1 MENTKVQ
8 AVSWNITR
16 LCNLKCTHC
25 YLPAGFVDTSE
36 LLESHASVSNPV
48 DMHQK
53 SIFDIGKNGATTQ
66 SFKNSRDAELS
77 QSECFR
83 VIDEIAEINPHIL
96 LILTGGEPL
105 LRPDILEIS
114 KYASDTG
121 FLVVMGTNGVL
132 LNDAVVEKMQ
142 QHGVTGAGV
151 SLDAIRP
158 TDHDKFRGMKGAWKA
173 TMNGVEALK
182 RAQMD
187 FLVQTSVTQWN
198 YDEIPKIVEFAYQLG
213 AKVLNLYFLVRTG
226 RGKTV
231 MDLTPTQYE
240 KMLETMFELQAA
252 YTGKMLIAAKCAPHY
267 KRVIYGQQSDSAFL
281 QGYPSGTCPCGIYYC
296 RITPEGEL
304 TPCPYLPVSVGNLK
318 EESFVKLWNE
328 SKTFQDLRNRNLL
341 EGKCGACEFKEVCG
355 GCRARAYATTG
366 NYLAEDASCEYEP
379 GSQPVNGQ
387 DKPKSEVSNLTNDTS
402 PVQIEKRVAFATET
416 DYQLQW
422 TEAAEKR
429 LKRVPSFARGMVIR
443 SVEKYAREHGYR
455 EVTAELMQ
463 TVKKRFDE
471 TGIPSFRPKR

>member
-1 MENTKVQ
+1 METTKVQ

-25 YLPAGFVDTSE
+25 YLPAGFVDTHE
-36 LLESHASVSNPV
+36 FGEGHSHPV
-48 DMHQK
+48 
-53 SIFDIGKNGATTQ
+53 
-66 SFKNSRDAELS
+66 RDSELS
-77 QSECFR
+77 QSQCFR
-83 VIDEIAEINPHIL
+83 VIDEIAEINPNIL

-132 LNDAVVEKMQ
+132 LNDAVVEKLQ
-142 QHGVTGAGV
+142 RHGVTGAGI
-151 SLDAIRP
+151 SLDSIQP
-158 TDHDKFRGMKGAWKA
+158 TNHDRFRGMEGAWKA

-182 RAQMD
+182 RAELD

-198 YDEIPKIVEFAYQLG
+198 YDEIPKIVAFAHQLG

-231 MDLTPTQYE
+231 MDITPAQYE
-240 KMLETMFELQAA
+240 QMLETIFELQASYA
-252 YTGKMLIAAKCAPHY
+252 GKMLIAAKCAPHY
-267 KRVIYGQQSDSAFL
+267 KRVVYEQQSDSAFL

-296 RITPEGEL
+296 RITPEGDL

-318 EESFVKLWNE
+318 EESFVKLWNDSE
-328 SKTFQDLRNRNLL
+328 TFHNLRNREML
-341 EGKCGACEFKEVCG
+341 EGKCGACEFRDICG

-366 NYLAEDASCEYEP
+366 NYLAEDASCEYQP
-379 GSQPVNGQ
+379 GTAVPAGS
-387 DKPKSEVSNLTNDTS
+387 S
-402 PVQIEKRVAFATET
+402 PVQIEKRVAFATEA
-416 DYQLQW
+416 DHDLKW
-422 TEAAEKR
+422 TPAAEKR
-429 LKRVPSFARGMVIR
+429 LKRLPSFARGMVVK
-443 SVEKYAREHGYR
+443 SVEKYAREHGHR
-455 EVTAELMQ
+455 EVTPALMRA
-463 TVKKRFDE
+463 VKKRFDE

>member
-1 MENTKVQ
+1 MTHTKVQ

-25 YLPAGFVDTSE
+25 YLPAGFVDTNEFVNGNFNLS
-36 LLESHASVSNPV
+36 
-48 DMHQK
+48 
-53 SIFDIGKNGATTQ
+53 DIQGSGAYA
-66 SFKNSRDAELS
+66 RDTELS

-132 LNDAVVEKMQ
+132 LNDAVVGKMQ
-142 QHGVTGAGV
+142 RHGVTGAGV
-151 SLDAIRP
+151 SLDSIQP
-158 TDHDKFRGMKGAWKA
+158 TNHDKFRGMEGAWKA

-182 RAQMD
+182 RAHLD

-231 MDLTPTQYE
+231 MDITPTQYE
-240 KMLETMFELQAA
+240 NMLETLFKLQAA
-252 YTGKMLIAAKCAPHY
+252 YAGKMLIAAKCAPHY
-267 KRVIYGQQSDSAFL
+267 KRVIYEQQSDSAFL

-318 EESFVKLWNE
+318 TESFVTLWNE
-328 SKTFQDLRNRNLL
+328 SKTFQDLRNRDLL

-366 NYLAEDASCEYEP
+366 NYLAEDASCEYQP
-379 GSQPVNGQ
+379 GQNSEASYRSNGRQ
-387 DKPKSEVSNLTNDTS
+387 
-402 PVQIEKRVAFATET
+402 PVQIEKKIAFATET
-416 DYQLQW
+416 DYDLQW
-422 TEAAEKR
+422 TPAAEKR
-429 LKRVPSFARGMVIR
+429 LQRVPSFARGMVIK
-443 SVEKYAREHGYR
+443 SVETYARENGHR
-455 EVTAELMQ
+455 EVTPELMKA
-463 TVKKRFDE
+463 VKKRFDK
-471 TGIPSFRPKR
+471 TGVPSFRPKR

>member
-36 LLESHASVSNPV
+36 LTNGNFHLSDIQNSHEY
-48 DMHQK
+48 
-53 SIFDIGKNGATTQ
+53 
-66 SFKNSRDAELS
+66 SRDAELS
-77 QSECFR
+77 QSQCFR

-132 LNDAVVEKMQ
+132 LNDEVVEKMQ
-142 QHGVTGAGV
+142 GHGVTGAGI
-151 SLDAIRP
+151 SLDSIQP
-158 TDHDKFRGMKGAWKA
+158 TNHDRFRGMEGAWKA

-182 RAQMD
+182 RAQLD

-198 YDEIPKIVEFAYQLG
+198 YDEIPEIVEFAYQLG

-231 MDLTPTQYE
+231 MDITPAQYE
-240 KMLETMFELQAA
+240 KMLETLFKLQAA
-252 YTGKMLIAAKCAPHY
+252 YAGKMLIAAKCVPHY
-267 KRVIYGQQSDSAFL
+267 KRVIYEQQSDSAFL

-318 EESFVKLWNE
+318 DESFVKLWNE
-328 SKTFQDLRNRNLL
+328 SENLS
-341 EGKCGACEFKEVCG
+341 K
-355 GCRARAYATTG
+355 
-366 NYLAEDASCEYEP
+366 
-379 GSQPVNGQ
+379 
-387 DKPKSEVSNLTNDTS
+387 LTES
-402 PVQIEKRVAFATET
+402 RCA
-416 DYQLQW
+416 
-422 TEAAEKR
+422 
-429 LKRVPSFARGMVIR
+429 
-443 SVEKYAREHGYR
+443 
-455 EVTAELMQ
+455 
-463 TVKKRFDE
+463 
-471 TGIPSFRPKR
+471 

>member
-1 MENTKVQ
+1 MQNTKVQ

-25 YLPAGFVDTSE
+25 YLPAGFVDTDEFPQGYHRESE
-36 LLESHASVSNPV
+36 L
-48 DMHQK
+48 
-53 SIFDIGKNGATTQ
+53 T
-66 SFKNSRDAELS
+66 

-132 LNDAVVEKMQ
+132 LNDEVVEKMQ
-142 QHGVTGAGV
+142 KHGVAGAGL
-151 SLDAIRP
+151 SIDSIQP
-158 TDHDKFRGMKGAWKA
+158 SQHDKFRGMPGAWKA

-182 RAQMD
+182 RAHLD

-198 YDEIPKIVEFAYQLG
+198 YNEIPEIVEFTYQIG

-231 MDLTPTQYE
+231 MDISPAQYE
-240 KMLETMFELQAA
+240 KMLDTMFKLQKD
-252 YTGKMLIAAKCAPHY
+252 YIGKMLIAAKCAPHY
-267 KRVIYGQQSDSAFL
+267 KRVIYEQQSDSAFL

-296 RITPEGEL
+296 RISPEGEL

-318 EESFVKLWNE
+318 EQSFAKLWND
-328 SKTFQDLRNRNLL
+328 SDTFHELRNRTLL
-341 EGKCGACEFKEVCG
+341 EGKCGICEFKEVCG
-355 GCRARAYATTG
+355 GCRARAYATTN
-366 NYLAEDASCEYEP
+366 NYLAADESCEYQPEQQ
-379 GSQPVNGQ
+379 GQQPVQ
-387 DKPKSEVSNLTNDTS
+387 L
-402 PVQIEKRVAFATET
+402 EKRTAFGTEP
-416 DYQLQW
+416 DYDLQW
-422 TEAAEKR
+422 NDAAEER
-429 LKRVPSFARGMVIR
+429 LKRVPSFARGMVVK
-443 SVEKYAREHGYR
+443 SVEKYAREHGYQ
-455 EVTAELMQ
+455 EITPEIMKA
-463 TVKKRFDE
+463 VKSRFDK
-471 TGIPSFRPKR
+471 TGIPSFRPRR

>member
-1 MENTKVQ
+1 MQNTKVQ

-25 YLPAGFVDTSE
+25 YLPAGFVDTNE
-36 LLESHASVSNPV
+36 FPQGYHT
-48 DMHQK
+48 D
-53 SIFDIGKNGATTQ
+53 T
-66 SFKNSRDAELS
+66 ELS
-77 QSECFR
+77 QSQCFR

-132 LNDAVVEKMQ
+132 LNDSVVEKMQ
-142 QHGVTGAGV
+142 QHGVTGTGI
-151 SLDAIRP
+151 SLDSVQP
-158 TDHDKFRGMKGAWKA
+158 TNHDRFRGMEGAWKA

-182 RAQMD
+182 RAQLD

-231 MDLTPTQYE
+231 MDITPEQYE
-240 KMLETMFELQAA
+240 KAFETFFELQAA
-252 YTGKMLIAAKCAPHY
+252 YAGKMLIAAKCAPHY
-267 KRVIYGQQSDSAFL
+267 KRVIYEQQSDSAFL

-328 SKTFQDLRNRNLL
+328 SKTFLDLRNRDLL

-355 GCRARAYATTG
+355 GCRARAYATTD
-366 NYLAEDASCEYEP
+366 NYLAEDASCEYQP
-379 GSQPVNGQ
+379 GQHNAP
-387 DKPKSEVSNLTNDTS
+387 
-402 PVQIEKRVAFATET
+402 PVQIEKKIAFATET
-416 DYQLQW
+416 DYDLQW
-422 TEAAEKR
+422 SEAAEKR
-429 LKRVPSFARGMVIR
+429 LKRVPSFARGMVIK
-443 SVEKYAREHGYR
+443 SVERYAREHGHR
-455 EVTAELMQ
+455 EVTPELMQ
-463 TVKKRFDE
+463 AVKKRFDK

>member
-1 MENTKVQ
+1 MQNTKVQ

-25 YLPAGFVDTSE
+25 YLPAGFVDTNE
-36 LLESHASVSNPV
+36 LADGTFQLS
-48 DMHQK
+48 
-53 SIFDIGKNGATTQ
+53 DIQGSQ
-66 SFKNSRDAELS
+66 EYSRDAELS
-77 QSECFR
+77 QSQCFR

-105 LRPDILEIS
+105 LRPDILDIS

-132 LNDAVVEKMQ
+132 LNDSVVEKMQ
-142 QHGVTGAGV
+142 QHGVTGAGI
-151 SLDAIRP
+151 SLDSVQP
-158 TDHDKFRGMKGAWKA
+158 TNHDRFRGMEGAWKA

-182 RAQMD
+182 RAQLD

-231 MDLTPTQYE
+231 MDITPEQYE
-240 KMLETMFELQAA
+240 KAFETFFELQAVYA
-252 YTGKMLIAAKCAPHY
+252 GKMLIAAKCAPHY
-267 KRVIYGQQSDSAFL
+267 KRVIYEQQSDSAFL

-296 RITPEGEL
+296 RITPEGDL

-318 EESFVKLWNE
+318 EESFGKLWNE
-328 SKTFQDLRNRNLL
+328 SKTFQDLRNRDLL
-341 EGKCGACEFKEVCG
+341 EGKCGVCDFKEVCG

-366 NYLAEDASCEYEP
+366 NYLAEDASCDYEP
-379 GSQPVNGQ
+379 GSSPVTGKGGQ
-387 DKPKSEVSNLTNDTS
+387 RSEVAAEIPKQKHLTS
-402 PVQIEKRVAFATET
+402 GAPPVQIEKKIAFATET
-416 DYQLQW
+416 DYDLQW
-422 TEAAEKR
+422 SKAAEKR
-429 LKRVPSFARGMVIR
+429 LKRVPSFARGMVIK

-455 EVTAELMQ
+455 EVTPELMQ
-463 TVKKRFDE
+463 AVKKRFDK

>member
-1 MENTKVQ
+1 MEKTKVQ

-25 YLPAGFVDTSE
+25 YLPAGFVDTNEFPQGFHRDTE
-36 LLESHASVSNPV
+36 L
-48 DMHQK
+48 
-53 SIFDIGKNGATTQ
+53 T
-66 SFKNSRDAELS
+66 

-132 LNDAVVEKMQ
+132 LNDEVVEKMQ
-142 QHGVTGAGV
+142 KHGVTGAGI
-151 SLDAIRP
+151 SLDSIQP
-158 TDHDKFRGMKGAWKA
+158 TNHDKFRGMEGAWKA
-173 TMNGVEALK
+173 TMSGIEALK
-182 RAQMD
+182 QAQLD

-198 YDEIPKIVEFAYQLG
+198 YDEIPEIVEYAYQLG

-231 MDLTPTQYE
+231 MDITPAQYE
-240 KMLETMFELQAA
+240 EMLETMFKLQAE
-252 YTGKMLIAAKCAPHY
+252 YSGKMLIAAKCAPHY
-267 KRVIYGQQSDSAFL
+267 KRVIYEQQSDSAFL

-296 RITPEGEL
+296 RISPEGEL

-318 EESFVKLWNE
+318 DESFVKLWNE
-328 SKTFQDLRNRNLL
+328 SETFHNLRNRDMLQ
-341 EGKCGACEFKEVCG
+341 GKCGACEFREVCG
-355 GCRARAYATTG
+355 GCRARAYATNG
-366 NYLAEDASCEYEP
+366 NYLAADESCEYQP
-379 GSQPVNGQ
+379 GQQGQ
-387 DKPKSEVSNLTNDTS
+387 K
-402 PVQIEKRVAFATET
+402 PVQLEKRTAFGTEP
-416 DYQLQW
+416 DYDLHW
-422 TEAAEKR
+422 NDAAEQR
-429 LKRVPSFARGMVIR
+429 LKRVPSFARGMVVK

-455 EVTAELMQ
+455 EITPELMKA
-463 TVKKRFDE
+463 VKERFDK
-471 TGIPSFRPKR
+471 TGIPSFRPRR